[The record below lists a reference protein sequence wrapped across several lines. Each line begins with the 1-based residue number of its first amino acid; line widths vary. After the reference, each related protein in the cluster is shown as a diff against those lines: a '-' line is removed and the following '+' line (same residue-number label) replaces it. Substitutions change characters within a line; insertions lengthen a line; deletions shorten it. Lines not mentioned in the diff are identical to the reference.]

1 MSLTSY
7 LKSQPLIIAATIL
20 GAALIAATAV
30 GGYTAYSLRAAA
42 DVIEVTGS
50 AKVPVTADFG
60 RWTIT
65 LEARTGL
72 SNQAE
77 GYTRIESA
85 TQKILSYL
93 QSQGLTEVETPAA
106 STMPTFTYPQNS
118 EPFQTGHQINRTL
131 IVRSAAVETLI
142 ALASDVGPLLGSDY
156 TVSSGGVELTYQ
168 NLPETR
174 VSLLSEAIND
184 AKARAEA
191 IAKESGRSVGSLRSA
206 SGGVVQVL
214 PAGGVDVSDYGS
226 YDTQNLNKEVMVTV
240 RATFSLR

>member
-1 MSLTSY
+1 MSPTT
-7 LKSQPLIIAATIL
+7 QPAFIAAAFIIGL
-20 GAALIAATAV
+20 SLIAAV
-30 GGYTAYSLRAAA
+30 GVGSYTAYSIRAAA

-72 SNQAE
+72 DNQAE
-77 GYTRIESA
+77 GYTRTEAA
-85 TQKILSYL
+85 TQKILQYL
-93 QSQGLTEVETPAA
+93 RERGFTEVETPAA
-106 STMPTFTYPQNS
+106 TTMPTFTYPQNS
-118 EPFQTGHQINRTL
+118 EPFQTGYQINRTL
-131 IVRSAAVETLI
+131 VVRSAEVTKLV

-156 TVSSGGVELTYQ
+156 TVASGGVELTYQ
-168 NLPETR
+168 NLPATR
-174 VSLLSEAIND
+174 VTLLSDAIND

-191 IAKESGRSVGSLRSA
+191 IAKESGRGVGALRSA

-226 YDTQNLNKEVMVTV
+226 YDTQNMNKEVMVTV
-240 RATFSLR
+240 RATFSLE